1 MSKPDSYFDWELA
14 HGVHGHRIISPSRKN
29 SNLSNK
35 SRFNRDID
43 QAKMKVNSLGIIDKD
58 FKEFIKKWKMKNL

>member
-1 MSKPDSYFDWELA
+1 MSSSYFDWELCF
-14 HGVHGHRIISPSRKN
+14 RKN

-35 SRFNRDID
+35 ARFNRDID

>member
-1 MSKPDSYFDWELA
+1 MSKPDSSYFDWELCF
-14 HGVHGHRIISPSRKN
+14 RKN

-35 SRFNRDID
+35 SRLNRDID

-58 FKEFIKKWKMKNL
+58 FKEFIKKWKMKNF

>member
-1 MSKPDSYFDWELA
+1 MSSSYFDWELCF
-14 HGVHGHRIISPSRKN
+14 RKN

-35 SRFNRDID
+35 ARFNRDID

-58 FKEFIKKWKMKNL
+58 FKEFIKKWKMKNF